1 MDYSKVREFNWL
13 TWTVI
18 GLLILLLVSLAIA
31 VVYPLDGGGNV
42 VGTMAGLLWYVFLL
56 AFIWI
61 MACII
66 GGGLKNW
73 LEKYLDALVMHKSK
87 EVDTGAKL
95 AVLNGHI
102 EEIEEKIDRI
112 ENVLAKVSEGE

>member
-1 MDYSKVREFNWL
+1 
-13 TWTVI
+13 VI

-31 VVYPLDGGGNV
+31 VVYPLDIGGNV

-61 MACII
+61 VACII